1 MSRRFA
7 NRLAQLEFG
16 QRVAKIALPR
26 LRRVTPVRTGKM
38 KRSWRFTRNGFEN
51 TAENRGFRY
60 MPPVMKDTPFYIIV
74 EAAEEVAP
82 QFEIDMVDLV
92 EDITQIL

>member
-1 MSRRFA
+1 MSRGFTK
-7 NRLAQLEFG
+7 RLAKLEFG
-16 QRVAKIALPR
+16 KRIAKVALPR
-26 LRRVTPVRTGKM
+26 LRRVTPVLTGKM

-60 MPPVMKDTPFYIIV
+60 MPPVMRDTPFFIIV
-74 EAAEEVAP
+74 DAAEEVAP
-82 QFEIDMVDLV
+82 QFEIDLVEIV

>member
-1 MSRRFA
+1 M
-7 NRLAQLEFG
+7 NWDLG
-16 QRVAKIALPR
+16 QRIAKIALPR

-38 KRSWRFTRNGFEN
+38 KRSWQFTSQGFEN

-60 MPPVMKDTPFYIIV
+60 MPPVMKDTPFHIIIDA
-74 EAAEEVAP
+74 AAEVVP
-82 QFEIDMVDLV
+82 LFESDIVDVV